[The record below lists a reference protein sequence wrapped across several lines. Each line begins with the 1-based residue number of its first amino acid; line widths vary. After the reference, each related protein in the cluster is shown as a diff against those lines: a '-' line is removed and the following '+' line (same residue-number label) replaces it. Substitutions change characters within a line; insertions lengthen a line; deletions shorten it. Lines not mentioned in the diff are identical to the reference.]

1 MLLTQSKKIDNNTNI
16 NETEKEIT
24 DHDHDKYIT
33 TPEFNWLRA
42 KTYAAR
48 LKQANLATKSDIANY
63 VNKTD
68 FDEKLKD
75 LNKKIA
81 SNKTKYLLVENQF

>member
-24 DHDHDKYIT
+24 DHYHDKYIT
-33 TPEFNWLRA
+33 APEFNRLTA
-42 KTYAAR
+42 KNYAAR
-48 LKQANLATKSDIANY
+48 LKQVNLATKSDIANY

-68 FDEKLKD
+68 FDEKLKG
-75 LNKKIA
+75 LNKEIG